1 MFLPITNI
9 ERRQMDNR
17 KDIQEPHDKPASGLR
32 HCQGSD
38 TSCPSTQW
46 APPHDEIHGTQAP
59 VGGIRTPSSATQMT
73 PHAEWHPAFR
83 TSVELDLEA
92 DADKLMFYPERVLNS
107 QSLIIDMLIIRRVSG
122 AVLTAD
128 IAALFRDFNIMEYK
142 PSGLN
147 IRGFLQG
154 MGYACQSVTY
164 GVMDVPDVS
173 RSQDGTGYRQASD
186 ESKLNGV
193 DPEPTARLDTADS
206 YPSTSHPRERKTAR
220 TIVPFDQITLSYITA
235 SHPRKLMEYF
245 HNTGYPV
252 TMPFPGI
259 YYVEGL
265 IFPIQIIVQR
275 ELDPGASLWLSSL
288 RKNIPKE
295 QLKLIADRL
304 SAASHITKDQYKKNL
319 FDFQLCFMKEP
330 CILILCDVGCDA

>member
-1 MFLPITNI
+1 
-9 ERRQMDNR
+9 MDNR

-38 TSCPSTQW
+38 TSCPGSQW

-107 QSLIIDMLIIRRVSG
+107 QSLIIDMLIIRRVPG
-122 AVLTAD
+122 AVLTTD
-128 IAALFRDFNIMEYK
+128 IAAIFRDFNIMEYK

-173 RSQDGTGYRQASD
+173 RSQDWTGYGQASD
-186 ESKLNGV
+186 ESKPNGV
-193 DPEPTARLDTADS
+193 DSKAMTIPGTVESEPLSSTDKADS
-206 YPSTSHPRERKTAR
+206 GSGQVIRESSWNTST
-220 TIVPFDQITLSYITA
+220 IQDTLSQCPFLGYTTWRA
-235 SHPRKLMEYF
+235 SSSPYRSSCRGSWIPGPLCGCQACERISPR
-245 HNTGYPV
+245 
-252 TMPFPGI
+252 
-259 YYVEGL
+259 
-265 IFPIQIIVQR
+265 
-275 ELDPGASLWLSSL
+275 SS
-288 RKNIPKE
+288 
-295 QLKLIADRL
+295 
-304 SAASHITKDQYKKNL
+304 
-319 FDFQLCFMKEP
+319 
-330 CILILCDVGCDA
+330 